1 MNSIQPAL
9 VATGVENWPGV
20 LDKWFRALLRGELR
34 PAPPLADEAWQRWLA
49 AVDGH
54 GLLPL
59 LAHWL
64 QSASAKTEAHLP
76 PFVRARLQQQ
86 YTAAMTEATCRWWE
100 LNALG
105 KSLARVGVR
114 PLVLK
119 GTALAESCYAR
130 PELRPSNDI
139 DLLVRREEY
148 QAARQALLADGYSL
162 VSGDRSQQM
171 EWNNQEA
178 FVFGGQGVRQY
189 MVELHWSLSPHSQ
202 ILQTLPV
209 ELLFERAVTLADDR
223 FGGVQVLCPADAL
236 VYAAL
241 HLIYGHYLF
250 VPESIRLIW
259 LYDIYLLARPIVDGT
274 AWEDVLVSS
283 QRLQARLALL
293 DAFQLAEI
301 WFGSPVP
308 AAVADLTKYP
318 PSALE
323 RKLHDMSRSE
333 KTGRFKRHFLRL
345 SGLSGR
351 EQLRYI
357 GNRLFPDRHELNA
370 AYPQL
375 SRWPL
380 PLVYL
385 VRPFFSFRRK

>member
-1 MNSIQPAL
+1 MNSFEPAV
-9 VATGVENWPGV
+9 VANWPGV
-20 LDKWFRALLRGELR
+20 LDSWFRALLRGESSVTV
-34 PAPPLADEAWQRWLA
+34 PLATTDEQWRRWLSA
-49 AVDGH
+49 IEAH

-59 LAHWL
+59 LWHWL
-64 QSASAKTEAHLP
+64 QPAGLTGQLP
-76 PFVRARLQQQ
+76 SFVRVELKQQ
-86 YTAAMTEATCRWWE
+86 YTAAMSEAACRWLE
-100 LNALG
+100 LRELAKALE
-105 KSLARVGVR
+105 RVGVR

-119 GTALAESCYAR
+119 GTALAETCYAR

-162 VSGDRSQQM
+162 VSGDRSEQM

-178 FVFGGQGVRQY
+178 FVFRGERGVRQY
-189 MVELHWSLSPHSQ
+189 VVELHWSLSPHSEV
-202 ILQTLPV
+202 LQKLPV
-209 ELLFERAVTLADDR
+209 ELLFDRAVEVADAQ
-223 FGGVQVLCPADAL
+223 FGGARVLCPADAL

-250 VPESIRLIW
+250 VPDSVRLIW
-259 LYDIYLLARPIVDGT
+259 LYDIHLLARPIVGEA
-274 AWEDVLVSS
+274 AWQDVLASS

-293 DAFQLAEI
+293 DAFQLAET

-308 AAVADLTKYP
+308 AAVGDLANYP

-323 RKLHDMSRSE
+323 RKLHDASRSE
-333 KTGRFKRHFLRL
+333 RGGRFKRHFLRL

-375 SRWPL
+375 SRLPL
-380 PLVYL
+380 PLVYV
-385 VRPFFSFRRK
+385 VRPFLSFRRK